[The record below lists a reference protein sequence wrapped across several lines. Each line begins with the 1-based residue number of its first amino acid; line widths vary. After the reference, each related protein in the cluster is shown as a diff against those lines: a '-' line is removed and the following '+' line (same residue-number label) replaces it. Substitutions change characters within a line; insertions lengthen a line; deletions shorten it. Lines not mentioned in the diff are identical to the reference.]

1 MRGRGVIIAWCVALV
16 QSTPQVDFTDN
27 PHSQQS
33 FAFYDG
39 RLLDQVRQGDQHV
52 HQFFRLLALCH
63 TVMPEFK
70 EGTSPPASYHQL
82 RSAVPW
88 EYSAHT
94 VSAVWVIPCMHLA
107 ASSESAGHNTTA
119 ASALLADR

>member
-1 MRGRGVIIAWCVALV
+1 VVRCVGAVDASGGLHRQPSLTAV
-16 QSTPQVDFTDN
+16 VCVLRRTP
-27 PHSQQS
+27 
-33 FAFYDG
+33 AG
-39 RLLDQVRQGDQHV
+39 QVRQGDQHV